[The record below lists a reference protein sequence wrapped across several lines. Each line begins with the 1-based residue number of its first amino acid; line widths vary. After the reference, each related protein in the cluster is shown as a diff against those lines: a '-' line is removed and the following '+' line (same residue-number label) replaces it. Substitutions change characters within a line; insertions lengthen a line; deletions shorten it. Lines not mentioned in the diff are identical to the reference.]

1 MLRLCVAILFCFA
14 STSLC
19 QAQANNNSAP
29 PKVDS
34 YQIYLK
40 KPAKEIREI
49 KNQNTCEPINGTLS
63 EGGRKIKM
71 HDYEPG
77 NKVYIQIIYMDGTEE
92 EIIRSPCF
100 IDPVI

>member
-1 MLRLCVAILFCFA
+1 MLRVICVALFCLAAVVCFA
-14 STSLC
+14 QTDNDSST
-19 QAQANNNSAP
+19 

-34 YQIYLK
+34 YQIYLR

-49 KNQNTCEPINGTLS
+49 KNHKTCEPINGTLS
-63 EGGRKIKM
+63 EGGKKIKM

-77 NKVYIQIIYMDGTEE
+77 SKVYIQVIYMDGTEE